1 MNLFRMRHRQSTI
14 VLVAATI
21 AACGDSTAPT
31 RGVTLS
37 LCSGTTWAGV
47 QNEGRGWV
55 TIADGPT
62 DATVD
67 ATERL
72 VVATITGGS
81 GGQLAFY
88 YLTRAQAQ
96 ETFVCSP
103 TAGGT
108 KQLAGTVAG
117 TSGGYTQIAMG
128 KTVLFTFTTVSTF
141 PTGFALRDLPDGPL
155 DLVAVHEGTA
165 IVRRR
170 VNYPD
175 GGTIPVLDFSSA
187 EAFALQSHTLTIE
200 PTALGAA
207 RWQTWVMT
215 NGGTS
220 SLLTVTACCTG
231 GTIYS
236 LPASHQESGDLY
248 HLIVASGSVDDL
260 RSVDGFY
267 DTPSNQ
273 TVAFGPPA
281 SRATITTVAAPG
293 QLWRA
298 EIPSQPEY
306 GSQIELVVSAP
317 QPPSGITNP
326 TTIAIR
332 ASKEYFGG
340 TPAKWTFTV
349 PDLSSVA
356 GFPAG
361 WPIVSAPQSGRVT
374 AGDPPWGFSPS
385 RARPGDVY
393 RRAPGF

>member
-1 MNLFRMRHRQSTI
+1 MRHSASAI
-14 VLVAATI
+14 VFLAAAV
-21 AACGDSTAPT
+21 AACGDPAGPT
-31 RGVTLS
+31 RSVTLS
-37 LCSGTTWAGV
+37 FCSGTSWAGV
-47 QNEGRGWV
+47 QNEGQGWV
-55 TIADGPT
+55 TVAEGPT

-72 VVATITGGS
+72 VVATITSTS

-108 KQLAGTVAG
+108 KQLSGSVAG
-117 TSGGYTQIAMG
+117 TSGGFTQIAMG
-128 KTVLFTFTTVSTF
+128 KTAVFTFTTVATF
-141 PTGFALRDLPDGPL
+141 PTRFSLRDLPERPL

-170 VNYPD
+170 VNYPN

-187 EAFALQSHTLTIE
+187 EAFALQSHTLTVE
-200 PTALGAA
+200 PTGLSAA
-207 RWQTWVMT
+207 RWQTWIMT

-220 SLLTVTACCTG
+220 SLLTINACCTG

-248 HLIVASGSVDDL
+248 RLVVASESVDDL
-260 RSVDGFY
+260 RFVDRFY

-281 SRATITTVAAPG
+281 SRATITTVATPG

-306 GSQIELVVSAP
+306 ASQIELVVGAP
-317 QPPSGITNP
+317 QPSTN
-326 TTIAIR
+326 TTTVAIR

-340 TPAKWTFTV
+340 TPTTWTFTV

-361 WPIVSAPQSGRVT
+361 WPIVSGARDGRVT
-374 AGDPPWGFSPS
+374 ASDAPWLFSPS
-385 RARPGDVY
+385 RARAGDVY
-393 RRAPGF
+393 RTATTAS